1 VRWKRNK
8 RFLDLLAHAVAWVS
22 LPTALIFLELKQER
36 VMNAISLKSGVTT
49 SIATFSIA
57 LCAIFVP
64 ATAGFVSKSYAQSE
78 ASVAISLLPVA
89 SVVVAGAG
97 ASTAAG
103 ASVAAPVILSAVGAV
118 FVVKLVEV
126 TAKGTMFVIERASD
140 GARVSVEIVGQGVK
154 QTAIS
159 AGTAVTVSVIGTGI
173 VLSALGEAI
182 AFVPNELGKA
192 LLHNERITR

>member
-1 VRWKRNK
+1 LGLFLKPIN
-8 RFLDLLAHAVAWVS
+8 FLDKL
-22 LPTALIFLELKQER
+22 ER
-36 VMNAISLKSGVTT
+36 VMKVFSLKRKVLHSFAITLIAYS
-49 SIATFSIA
+49 SILAGGGALFS
-57 LCAIFVP
+57 
-64 ATAGFVSKSYAQSE
+64 SKAYAQSE

-103 ASVAAPVILSAVGAV
+103 ASVAAPVILSAAGAV

-126 TAKGTMFVIERASD
+126 TVRGTVFVIERASD
-140 GARVSVEIVGQGVK
+140 GARVSVEIIGQGVK

-159 AGTAVTVSVIGTGI
+159 AGTVVSVSVIGTGI

-182 AFVPNELGKA
+182 AFVPNELGRA

>member
-1 VRWKRNK
+1 M
-8 RFLDLLAHAVAWVS
+8 
-22 LPTALIFLELKQER
+22 ER
-36 VMNAISLKSGVTT
+36 VMKAFSLKSTVVSVFT
-49 SIATFSIA
+49 TFSIA
-57 LCAIFVP
+57 IGVVSM
-64 ATAGFVSKSYAQSE
+64 TAVFGFSSKSYAQSE
-78 ASVAISLLPVA
+78 ASVALSMLPVA
-89 SVVVAGAG
+89 SVIVTGVG

-126 TAKGTMFVIERASD
+126 TVRGTVFVIERASD
-140 GARVSVEIVGQGVK
+140 GARVSVEIVGQGIK

-159 AGTAVTVSVIGTGI
+159 AGTVVTVSVIGTGI